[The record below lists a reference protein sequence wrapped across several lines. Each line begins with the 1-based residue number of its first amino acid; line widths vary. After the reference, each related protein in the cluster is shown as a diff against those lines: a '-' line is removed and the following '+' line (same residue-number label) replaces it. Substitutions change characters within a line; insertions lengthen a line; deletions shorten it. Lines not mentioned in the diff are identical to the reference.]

1 MPQQL
6 SPFADRRAENAGAR
20 KSIVAIFIGTI
31 FVFGGFYLGWQ
42 LGSF

>member
-1 MPQQL
+1 VPQQL
-6 SPFADRRAENAGAR
+6 SPFADRQAENARGLKA
-20 KSIVAIFIGTI
+20 IVAIFIGAI